1 MKIVVCDTGPIF
13 HLRQA
18 DQLDILRAIGSIH
31 IPPEVD
37 AEMARLDALWSDQ
50 RPTWIGV
57 VPLEAAHLEE
67 ARGWLLAG
75 LLDPGEAQALAL
87 ASQIGADWIL
97 TDDAAAR
104 TVARHRGFE
113 VHGSLG
119 IVLWAAVTGLLGKTE
134 AEQALDALVQSSLWV
149 SKRVLSEARS
159 ALGKIFGESD

>member
-1 MKIVVCDTGPIF
+1 MKIVVCDTGPIL

-18 DQLDILRAIGSIH
+18 DQLDILQATGSIH

-37 AEMARLDALWSDQ
+37 AEMARLDPQWADQ
-50 RPTWIGV
+50 RPDWIEI
-57 VPLEAAHLEE
+57 VPLDTAHLEE

-87 ASQIGADWIL
+87 ASQISADWIL

-104 TVARHRGFE
+104 TVARQQGFE

-119 IVLWAAVTGLLGKTE
+119 IILWAAVTRLLGKTE
-134 AEQALDALVQSSLWV
+134 AERALDAIAQSSLWV
-149 SKRVLSEARS
+149 SKRVLSDARS
-159 ALGKIFGESD
+159 ALEKICSESD